1 MTKLTSKLVSAKVKG
16 GPGSFADGTFEDS
29 EDEALEVIEEFYPE
43 AHTQAQPTQ
52 STTLADKLE
61 QRATA

>member
-29 EDEALEVIEEFYPE
+29 EDKALEVIEEFYPE
-43 AHTQAQPTQ
+43 AHTHKHSPPNPLPSPT
-52 STTLADKLE
+52 S
-61 QRATA
+61 